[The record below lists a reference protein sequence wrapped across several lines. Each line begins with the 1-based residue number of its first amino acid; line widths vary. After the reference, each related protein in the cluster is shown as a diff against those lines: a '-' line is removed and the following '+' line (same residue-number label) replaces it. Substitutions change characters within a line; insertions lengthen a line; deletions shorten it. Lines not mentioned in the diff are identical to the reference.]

1 MDKVRDEKLHSSYS
15 SQIVSNDQTMEDEM
29 ENANFM
35 GGSNK
40 KCKQNF
46 SLNTQ
51 GGNAT
56 WETET
61 QKLKQILQ
69 KSG

>member
-1 MDKVRDEKLHSSYS
+1 
-15 SQIVSNDQTMEDEM
+15 MEDEM
-29 ENANFM
+29 EIAHFM

-46 SLNTQ
+46 SLKTQ